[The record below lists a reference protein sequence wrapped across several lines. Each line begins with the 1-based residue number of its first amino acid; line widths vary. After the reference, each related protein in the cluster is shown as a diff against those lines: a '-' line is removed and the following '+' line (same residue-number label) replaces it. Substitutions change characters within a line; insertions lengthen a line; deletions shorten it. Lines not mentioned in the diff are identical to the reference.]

1 MRASVVIPTYNRAA
15 KLARL
20 LACLQ
25 DQPARALAEVLVC
38 DDGSPDETAAVARS
52 FAGRLPLVYLHQ
64 PDLGFRAGQARNLG
78 LSRATG
84 EVIVFVDDD
93 LVVPQGFLE
102 AHVAAHAASPAG
114 RPSVALGFRHRTFEH
129 VVGTPRWQ
137 DVVAGEPDDR
147 AGALGPEGDRLGADP
162 APWFYGYSCNL
173 SACRL
178 PPGFHFDDAFV
189 GWGME
194 DLDFSYRLM
203 RMGAYF
209 TVAARGRALHL
220 EDPAPRDPFR
230 CEVRELPPSYDSYVR
245 NAVYFL
251 DKHRGDATLE
261 HLIRKDLRWYLRDPA
276 SGRWIKNGYEND
288 VEAVLAECRRERQLH
303 PRALEHH
310 VEGE

>member
-1 MRASVVIPTYNRAA
+1 MKASVIIPTYNRSA

-20 LACLQ
+20 LACLE
-25 DQPARALAEVLVC
+25 DQPSSVLAEVLVC
-38 DDGSPDETAAVARS
+38 DDGSPDETQAVARAFS
-52 FAGRLPLVYLHQ
+52 GRLPLVYLHQ

-93 LVVPQGFLE
+93 LVVPPGFLE
-102 AHVAAHAASPAG
+102 AHVGAHAATGAD
-114 RPSVALGFRHRTFEH
+114 RPTLALGFRHRTFDPL
-129 VVGTPRWQ
+129 VGTPRWQ

-147 AGALGPEGDRLGADP
+147 AEVLGPEGARLGADP

-173 SACRL
+173 SASRL
-178 PPGFHFDDAFV
+178 PAGFHFDEAFV

-203 RMGAYF
+203 RLGACF
-209 TVAARGRALHL
+209 TVTARGRALHL

-230 CEVRELPPSYDSYVR
+230 CEARELPPSYDSYVR

-251 DKHRGDATLE
+251 DKHAGDPVVE
-261 HLIRKDLRWYLRDPA
+261 RLIRQDLRWYLRDPA

-288 VEAVLAECRRERQLH
+288 VEAVLAECRRERKH
-303 PRALEHH
+303 APKHAARH